1 MKGPVEEAKTLAT
14 GPIVVVTE
22 DVVPPVEKGAKV
34 TEEEEKPRRGRRAGP
49 APKSNTKKP
58 RANKRAQSTEKSDEP
73 VEEKEE
79 EVPSTPSRGR
89 KPTIPKTN
97 TPKLPAKRKL
107 SSAGEEEKA
116 EEPAVVSTPV
126 KRGRK
131 PAAAKNEVAKPQA
144 KRTKKLV
151 KVTRPAHEAGGIFLP
166 CPACGNNSSRKTVN
180 DLICNACVKFLT
192 RYNRDIKAK
201 KQTME
206 TSRIINIR
214 RIFDQ
219 NNMSSNGKIMR
230 SGEKIYNKKKG
241 RKRYQRLKE
250 DPEMKK
256 SFDSKS
262 PSGSDLSVDYPTN
275 KSCISTNPSVVPS
288 DEDVGDEWIE
298 TRFTEPSVDC
308 AENEITEE
316 LVPLANNATVVDLT
330 IVNPP
335 YITKSPKKRC

>member
-34 TEEEEKPRRGRRAGP
+34 TEEEEKPRRESRAGP

-79 EVPSTPSRGR
+79 EVPSTPRRGR

-107 SSAGEEEKA
+107 SSAGEEEVK
-116 EEPAVVSTPV
+116 EEPVVSTPV

-144 KRTKKLV
+144 KRKKKLV

-201 KQTME
+201 KKQWKQSELSTFVEFLTKTTCLQT
-206 TSRIINIR
+206 
-214 RIFDQ
+214 
-219 NNMSSNGKIMR
+219 
-230 SGEKIYNKKKG
+230 EKLCDLARKSIKKK
-241 RKRYQRLKE
+241 KE
-250 DPEMKK
+250 EKD
-256 SFDSKS
+256 
-262 PSGSDLSVDYPTN
+262 
-275 KSCISTNPSVVPS
+275 
-288 DEDVGDEWIE
+288 
-298 TRFTEPSVDC
+298 
-308 AENEITEE
+308 
-316 LVPLANNATVVDLT
+316 
-330 IVNPP
+330 
-335 YITKSPKKRC
+335 TKD